1 MESKELILRAKNRE
15 SGAMEELINKYRP
28 CIIANSTN
36 FYISGHE
43 IEDLIQ
49 IGTQSF
55 INAVDK
61 FDINRNNFGGYI
73 KGAIIKNF
81 NYLLR
86 GKKKENYTI
95 SLQSTI
101 NDEGD
106 ELQDIL
112 LGEESFE
119 ERVIDKDIKNL
130 IHDAIEQL
138 PEELKNLVFYWLKN
152 QGTMVD
158 YANKTGIKY
167 STLMKKKEQ
176 ALKILRKYIE
186 DNGLM

>member
-1 MESKELILRAKNRE
+1 MECKELILKAKKRE
-15 SGAMEELINKYRP
+15 GGAMEELINKYRP
-28 CIIANSTN
+28 CIIANSVN
-36 FYISGHE
+36 YYISGHE
-43 IEDLIQ
+43 MEDLIQ

-101 NDEGD
+101 NEDGD

-112 LGEESFE
+112 LWEESFE
-119 ERVIDKDIKNL
+119 EKVIDKDLKKL
-130 IHDAIEQL
+130 IHDAIKQL
-138 PEELKNLVFYWLKN
+138 PEELKNIVLFWLKN
-152 QGTMVD
+152 HGTMVE
-158 YANKTGIKY
+158 YANKTGVKY

-176 ALKILRKYIE
+176 AFKILRKYIE
-186 DNGLM
+186 ENELM